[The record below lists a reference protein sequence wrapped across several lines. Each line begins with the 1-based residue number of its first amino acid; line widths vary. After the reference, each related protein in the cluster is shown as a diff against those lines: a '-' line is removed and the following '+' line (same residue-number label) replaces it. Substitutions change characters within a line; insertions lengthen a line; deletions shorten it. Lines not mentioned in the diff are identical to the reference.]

1 MSADK
6 CGVRPSLSSPY
17 SDSSAVLII
26 SVHSSFFVLNLI
38 GCIILPIFCGAGED
52 P

>member
-17 SDSSAVLII
+17 SDSSAVLI
-26 SVHSSFFVLNLI
+26 SVHSSLFVLNLI
-38 GCIILPIFCGAGED
+38 GCIILPIFYGAGED